1 MGIFNG
7 SNRMTF
13 PMTDTLINGLD
24 SNIVRDGKI
33 QNLRY
38 FQEQG
43 IDPYPHSFKPS
54 IKAEALHAQYQHL
67 ADGDVTTDEVTMA
80 GRITA
85 YRNSGM
91 FIDLSDTSGK
101 VQVFCHKQDLDET
114 QLQHIAHLDLGDI
127 IGVTGYVRRTPRGEL
142 TINAKSVTLLT
153 KSLQPMPEKYHG
165 LSDIEQRY
173 RQRYADL
180 IANEDSRNTL
190 RKRSRII
197 QSVRETLNNKGYIEV
212 ETPALHVI
220 PGGTTA
226 RPFMTHHNAL
236 DMPLSLRIALELH
249 LKRLIVGG
257 LADGVYEMGRV
268 FRNEG
273 VSVKH
278 NPEFTMLELYVAY
291 TDYHDIMDITE
302 EIVANACLAAN
313 GTLKVNFG
321 DREIDFSPG
330 WPRKRMVDLVKDVTG
345 IDFMTITDDAEAR
358 KIAKEHGLHVEK
370 YMSWGEV
377 VEVFFGE
384 KVEHTLVQPTH
395 VTDLPRDI
403 SPLAKVHRNE
413 PRLTERFESYV
424 NGWEIANAFSELNDP
439 IDQYERFK
447 DQVAKREAG
456 HDEAQHLDIDFV
468 TALEFGMPPTGGLG
482 IGIDRMVMLL
492 TNSPSI
498 RDVIAFPTMRHKA

>member
-1 MGIFNG
+1 
-7 SNRMTF
+7 
-13 PMTDTLINGLD
+13 MTDSHIPASADNTLVNGLE
-24 SNIVRDGKI
+24 SNIVRDGKL
-33 QNLRY
+33 QNLAY
-38 FQEQG
+38 FKEQG
-43 IDPYPHSFKPS
+43 IDPYPHSFKPNA
-54 IKAEALHAQYQHL
+54 KTADLHEKYAHL
-67 ADGDVTTDEVTMA
+67 ADGAVTEDSVIVA

-91 FIDLSDTSGK
+91 FIDLSDTTGK

-127 IGVTGYVRRTPRGEL
+127 IGVEGYIRRTPRSEL
-142 TINAKSVTLLT
+142 TINAKRVTLLT
-153 KSLQPMPEKYHG
+153 KSLQPMPDKHHG

-180 IANEDSRNTL
+180 IANEESRETL

-197 QSVRETLNNKGYIEV
+197 QSVRETLNKKGYLEA
-212 ETPALHVI
+212 ETPCLHVI

-226 RPFMTHHNAL
+226 KPFETHHNAL
-236 DMPLSLRIALELH
+236 DMKLSLRIAVELH

-257 LADGVYEMGRV
+257 LADGIYEIGRA

-273 VSVKH
+273 TSVKH
-278 NPEFTMLELYVAY
+278 NPEFTMVELYVTY
-291 TDYHDIMDITE
+291 TDYNDIMDITE
-302 EIVANACLAAN
+302 EIVADACLAAN
-313 GTLKVNFG
+313 GTLKVQYG
-321 DREIDFSPG
+321 EHEIDFTPG
-330 WPRKRMVDLVKDVTG
+330 WPRKSMVDLVKEHTG
-345 IDFMTITDDAEAR
+345 VDFNAITDLDEAR
-358 KIAKEHGLHVEK
+358 KLAKEHGLHVEK
-370 YMSWGEV
+370 YMSWGEI

-384 KVEHTLVQPTH
+384 KVEAKLIQPTH
-395 VTDLPRDI
+395 VIDLPRDI
-403 SPLAKVHRNE
+403 SPLAKAHRDN

-424 NGWEIANAFSELNDP
+424 NGWELANAFSELNDP
-439 IDQYERFK
+439 IDQYGRFK

-456 HDEAQHLDIDFV
+456 HDEAQHLDLDFI
-468 TALEFGMPPTGGLG
+468 TALEYGMPPTGGLG

>member
-1 MGIFNG
+1 M
-7 SNRMTF
+7 
-13 PMTDTLINGLD
+13 MTDTSSAATLVNGLD
-24 SNIVRDGKI
+24 SNIVRDAKLD
-33 QNLRY
+33 NLAY
-38 FQEQG
+38 FRNQG
-43 IDPYPHSFKPS
+43 IDPYPHSFKPDA
-54 IKAEALHAQYQHL
+54 KAQDLHDRYKDL
-67 ADGDVTTDEVTMA
+67 ADGSVTEDTVIVA

-91 FIDLSDTSGK
+91 FIDLTDVTEK

-127 IGVTGYVRRTPRGEL
+127 IGVEGYIRRTPRGEL
-142 TINAKSVTLLT
+142 TINAKKVTLLT
-153 KSLQPMPEKYHG
+153 KSLQPMPEKFHG

-180 IANEDSRNTL
+180 IANDTSRETL

-197 QSVRETLNNKGYIEV
+197 QSVRETLNGKGYIEV

-226 RPFMTHHNAL
+226 KPFMTHHNAL

-273 VSVKH
+273 TSVKH

-291 TDYHDIMDITE
+291 TDYFDIMDITE

-313 GTLKVNFG
+313 NGVLQVAYG
-321 DREIDFSPG
+321 DKTIDFSTG
-330 WPRKRMVDLVKDVTG
+330 WRRASMVDLVKEATG
-345 IDFMTITDDAEAR
+345 VDFMAITSDDDAR
-358 KIAKEHGLHVEK
+358 KAAKDHGIHIEK
-370 YMSWGEV
+370 FMKWGEI

-384 KVEHTLVQPTH
+384 KVEHTLIQPTH
-395 VTDLPRDI
+395 VTDYPRDI
-403 SPLAKVHRNE
+403 SPLAKVHRTE
-413 PRLTERFESYV
+413 PRLTERFESFA

-439 IDQYERFK
+439 IDQYERFS

-456 HDEAQHLDIDFV
+456 HDEAQYLDLDFV

-482 IGIDRMVMLL
+482 IGIDRLVMLL
-492 TNSPSI
+492 TDSPSI

>member
-1 MGIFNG
+1 MPYSSVLNDID
-7 SNRMTF
+7 
-13 PMTDTLINGLD
+13 MTDSTKRINGLD
-24 SNIVRDGKI
+24 SNIVRDGKLH
-33 QNLRY
+33 NLKY
-38 FQEQG
+38 FQGKG
-43 IDPYPHSFKPS
+43 IDPYPHSFKPD
-54 IKAEALHAQYQHL
+54 IKAAALHDKYKDL
-67 ADGDVTTDEVTMA
+67 ADGAVTEDVVTVA

-91 FIDLSDTSGK
+91 FIDLSDVTDK
-101 VQVFCHKQDLDET
+101 VQIFCHKQDLDAE
-114 QLQHIAHLDLGDI
+114 QLDNIAHLDLGDI

-142 TINAKSVTLLT
+142 TVNAKVVTLLT

-180 IANEDSRNTL
+180 IANEESRETL

-197 QSVRETLNNKGYIEV
+197 QSVRETLNAKDYIEV

-226 RPFMTHHNAL
+226 KPFTTHHNAL

-257 LADGVYEMGRV
+257 LADGVYEIGRV

-273 VSVKH
+273 TSVKH

-302 EIVANACLAAN
+302 EIAANACLAAN
-313 GTLKVNFG
+313 GTLDINFG
-321 DREIDFSPG
+321 DKQISFAKN
-330 WPRKRMVDLVKDVTG
+330 WPRKRMVDLVKDATG
-345 IDFMTITDDAEAR
+345 IDFMAITDDAEAYR
-358 KIAKEHGLHVEK
+358 LAKEHHLPVEK
-370 YMSWGEV
+370 FMKWGEI
-377 VEVFFGE
+377 VELFFGE
-384 KVEHTLVQPTH
+384 KVEHTLIQPTH
-395 VTDLPRDI
+395 VTDYPRDV
-403 SPLAKVHRNE
+403 SPLAKIHRSE
-413 PRLTERFESYV
+413 PRLTERFESFA

-439 IDQYERFK
+439 IDQYGRFT

-456 HDEAQHLDIDFV
+456 HDEAQYLDLDFV

-482 IGIDRMVMLL
+482 IGIDRLVMLL
-492 TNSPSI
+492 TNSQSI

>member
-1 MGIFNG
+1 
-7 SNRMTF
+7 
-13 PMTDTLINGLD
+13 MTDTSAPQLINGLD
-24 SNIVRDGKI
+24 SNIVRDGKLH
-33 QNLRY
+33 NLSY
-38 FQEQG
+38 FKGKG
-43 IDPYPHSFKPS
+43 IDPYPHSFKPDS
-54 IKAEALHAQYQHL
+54 KANALHDKYKEL
-67 ADGDVTTDEVTMA
+67 ADGDVTEDTVTVA

-91 FIDLSDTSGK
+91 FIDLSDVTDK
-101 VQVFCHKQDLDET
+101 VQIFCHKQDLDAD
-114 QLQHIAHLDLGDI
+114 QLEQIAHLDLGDI
-127 IGVTGYVRRTPRGEL
+127 IGVTGIVRRTPRGEL
-142 TINAKSVTLLT
+142 TVNAKKVTLLT

-180 IANEDSRNTL
+180 IANEDSRDTL

-197 QSVRETLNNKGYIEV
+197 QSVRETLNAKEYIEV

-226 RPFMTHHNAL
+226 KPFMTHHNAL

-257 LADGVYEMGRV
+257 LADGVYEIGRV

-273 VSVKH
+273 TSVKH

-313 GTLKVNFG
+313 GSLDIAYG
-321 DREIDFSPG
+321 DKQISFATG
-330 WPRKRMVDLVKDVTG
+330 WPRKRMVDLVKEVTG
-345 IDFMTITDDAEAR
+345 VDFMTITTDDEAR
-358 KIAKEHGLHVEK
+358 KVAKEHKIHVEK
-370 YMSWGEV
+370 FMTWGEI

-384 KVEHTLVQPTH
+384 KVEHTLIQPIH

-439 IDQYERFK
+439 IDQYERFA

-456 HDEAQHLDIDFV
+456 HDEAQYLDLDFV

-492 TNSPSI
+492 TNSQSI
-498 RDVIAFPTMRHKA
+498 RDVIAFPTMRNKA

>member
-1 MGIFNG
+1 VKRIFWVKTRFIFRAKGFRLGAPNFLRDG
-7 SNRMTF
+7 RLS
-13 PMTDTLINGLD
+13 MTDSSLINGLE
-24 SNIVRDGKI
+24 SNIVRDGKL
-33 QNLRY
+33 QNLAY
-38 FQEQG
+38 FQQQG
-43 IDPYPHSFKPS
+43 IDPYPHSFKPNV
-54 IKAEALHAQYQHL
+54 KAADLHEKYKDL
-67 ADGDVTTDEVTMA
+67 ADGAVTEDTVIVA

-91 FIDLSDTSGK
+91 FIDLTDTSEK
-101 VQVFCHKQDLDET
+101 VQIFCHKQDLDET

-127 IGVTGYVRRTPRGEL
+127 IGVEGYVRRTPRHEL
-142 TINAKSVTLLT
+142 TINAKKVTLLT
-153 KSLQPMPEKYHG
+153 KSLQPMPDKHHG

-180 IANEDSRNTL
+180 IANEESRETL

-197 QSVRETLNNKGYIEV
+197 QSVRETLNKKDYID
-212 ETPALHVI
+212 
-220 PGGTTA
+220 
-226 RPFMTHHNAL
+226 HNAL
-236 DMPLSLRIALELH
+236 DMKLSLRIALELH

-273 VSVKH
+273 TSVKH
-278 NPEFTMLELYVAY
+278 NPEFTMLELYIAY
-291 TDYHDIMDITE
+291 TDYNDIMDITE

-313 GTLKVNFG
+313 GTLKIQYG
-321 DREIDFSPG
+321 DHEIDFSPG
-330 WPRKRMVDLVKDVTG
+330 WPRKSMVDLVKEHVGVDFNAVTDV
-345 IDFMTITDDAEAR
+345 DEAR
-358 KIAKEHGLHVEK
+358 KLAKEHGLHVEK
-370 YMSWGEV
+370 YMSWGEI

-384 KVEHTLVQPTH
+384 KVEAKLIQPIH
-395 VTDLPRDI
+395 VIDLPRDI
-403 SPLAKVHRNE
+403 SPLAKVHRSN

-424 NGWEIANAFSELNDP
+424 NGWELANAFSELNDP
-439 IDQYERFK
+439 IDQYGRFK

-456 HDEAQHLDIDFV
+456 HDEAQHLDLDFI

-482 IGIDRMVMLL
+482 VGIDRLVMLL

>member
-1 MGIFNG
+1 
-7 SNRMTF
+7 
-13 PMTDTLINGLD
+13 MTDNNSAPKLINGLE
-24 SNIVRDGKI
+24 SNIVRDGKL
-33 QNLRY
+33 QNLAY
-38 FQEQG
+38 FREQG
-43 IDPYPHSFKPS
+43 IDPYPHSFKPTV
-54 IKAEALHAQYQHL
+54 KAEVLHDKYKDL
-67 ADGDVTTDEVTMA
+67 ADGAVTEDTVIVA

-91 FIDLSDTSGK
+91 FIDLTDVTEK

-127 IGVTGYVRRTPRGEL
+127 IGVEGYIRRTPRGEL
-142 TINAKSVTLLT
+142 TINAKKVTLLT
-153 KSLQPMPEKYHG
+153 KSLQPMPEKFHG

-180 IANEDSRNTL
+180 IANDSSRETL

-197 QSVRETLNNKGYIEV
+197 QSVRETLNGKGYIEV

-226 RPFMTHHNAL
+226 KPFMTHHNAL

-273 VSVKH
+273 TSVKH
-278 NPEFTMLELYVAY
+278 NPEFTMLEMYVAY
-291 TDYHDIMDITE
+291 TDYFDIMDITE

-313 GTLKVNFG
+313 GKLQVAYG
-321 DREIDFSPG
+321 DKTIDFSPG
-330 WPRKRMVDLVKDVTG
+330 WRRASMVDLVKEATG
-345 IDFMTITDDAEAR
+345 VDFMAMTTDDEAR
-358 KIAKEHGLHVEK
+358 QAAKDHGIHIEK
-370 YMSWGEV
+370 FMKWGEI

-384 KVEHTLVQPTH
+384 KVEHTLIQPTH
-395 VTDLPRDI
+395 VTDYPRDI

-413 PRLTERFESYV
+413 PRLTERFESFA

-439 IDQYERFK
+439 IDQYERFA

-456 HDEAQHLDIDFV
+456 HDEAQYLDIDFV

-482 IGIDRMVMLL
+482 IGIDRLVMLL
-492 TNSPSI
+492 TDSPSI

>member
-1 MGIFNG
+1 
-7 SNRMTF
+7 
-13 PMTDTLINGLD
+13 MTDSNTEAPLVNGLE
-24 SNIVRDGKI
+24 SNIVRDGKL
-33 QNLRY
+33 QNLAY
-38 FQEQG
+38 FQQQG
-43 IDPYPHSFKPS
+43 IDPYPHSFKPDS
-54 IKAEALHAQYQHL
+54 KAADLHDKYAEL
-67 ADGDVTTDEVTMA
+67 ADGAVTEDTVIVA

-91 FIDLSDTSGK
+91 FIDLTDTTGK
-101 VQVFCHKQDLDET
+101 VQIFCHKQDLDET

-127 IGVTGYVRRTPRGEL
+127 IGVEGYVRRTPRSEL
-142 TINAKSVTLLT
+142 TINAKRVTLLT
-153 KSLQPMPEKYHG
+153 KSLQPMPDKHHG

-180 IANEDSRNTL
+180 IANDESRDTL

-197 QSVRETLNNKGYIEV
+197 QSVRETLNNKDYIEV

-226 RPFMTHHNAL
+226 KPFMTHHNAL

-257 LADGVYEMGRV
+257 LADGVYEIGRV

-273 VSVKH
+273 TSVKH
-278 NPEFTMLELYVAY
+278 NPEFTMLELYIAY
-291 TDYHDIMDITE
+291 TDYHDIMDVTE

-313 GTLKVNFG
+313 GTLKIKYG
-321 DREIDFSPG
+321 EHEIDFSPG
-330 WPRKRMVDLVKDVTG
+330 WPRKSMVDLVKEHVG
-345 IDFMTITDDAEAR
+345 IDFNTITDLDEAR
-358 KIAKEHGLHVEK
+358 TLAKDHGLHVEK
-370 YMSWGEV
+370 YMSWGEI
-377 VEVFFGE
+377 VELFFGE
-384 KVEHTLVQPTH
+384 KVEALLIQPTH
-395 VTDLPRDI
+395 VIDLPRDI
-403 SPLAKVHRNE
+403 SPLAKVHRNN

-439 IDQYERFK
+439 IDQYNRFK

-456 HDEAQHLDIDFV
+456 HDEAQHLDLDFI
-468 TALEFGMPPTGGLG
+468 TALEYGMPPTGGLG
-482 IGIDRMVMLL
+482 VGIDRLVMLL

-498 RDVIAFPTMRHKA
+498 RDVIAFPTMRHKS